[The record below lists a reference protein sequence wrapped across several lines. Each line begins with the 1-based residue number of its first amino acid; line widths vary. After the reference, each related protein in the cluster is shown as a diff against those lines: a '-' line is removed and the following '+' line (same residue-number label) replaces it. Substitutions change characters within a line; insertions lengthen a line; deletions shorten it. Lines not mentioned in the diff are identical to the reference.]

1 MSYKAIKRAIDV
13 GEEIVAFGTTWA
25 GPALIHNSIL
35 SAVDEPVAQPPLKK
49 RRVRQSED
57 RPPDRRVRQDEFNIV
72 SQSQVEE
79 TRPKSGHRRMPPM
92 MMTSR
97 AGTRTYKKKG
107 SLLKP
112 LMKKEVKKIVNM
124 VSMSKAETLK
134 WPLVRNLNLL
144 TDSTV
149 GSFGISQVPERTGT
163 TLADVKTK
171 RSGTEIYV
179 SGIACEFHFQNLF
192 DALAINVRVIIG
204 WKKNKR
210 AFADIDSIFY
220 DPTTDTNGTLVASS
234 PAYAHNIFAKT
245 DARCL
250 HKVHDM
256 TFKLAGE
263 LESTEGANSKSFK
276 LWVPINKKIRFEG
289 LGEGFESQTIDP
301 HVWIYATNET
311 GTAVAV
317 LDIVK
322 YSFLSR
328 TYFKDS

>member
-1 MSYKAIKRAIDV
+1 
-13 GEEIVAFGTTWA
+13 
-25 GPALIHNSIL
+25 
-35 SAVDEPVAQPPLKK
+35 
-49 RRVRQSED
+49 
-57 RPPDRRVRQDEFNIV
+57 
-72 SQSQVEE
+72 
-79 TRPKSGHRRMPPM
+79 MPPI

-97 AGTRTYKKKG
+97 AGTRTYKKRG
-107 SLLKP
+107 TSMKP
-112 LMKKEVKKIVNM
+112 LMKKEVKKIVNQ

-149 GSFGISQVPERTGT
+149 GSFGISQVPERTGV

-171 RSGTEIYV
+171 RSGTEIFV
-179 SGIACEFHFQNLF
+179 SGIACEFHFQNLV

-210 AFADIDSIFY
+210 AFADIDNIFY
-220 DPTTDTNGTLVASS
+220 DPTTDTNGNLVTSS

-250 HKVHDM
+250 TKVQDM

-263 LESTEGANSKSFK
+263 LESTEGANTKSFK
-276 LWVPINKKIRFEG
+276 IWVPINKKIRFEG

-311 GTAVAV
+311 GTSLGAVDV
-317 LDIVK
+317 LK